1 MEALCGKVGN
11 ALMGWHTCIVPQ
23 LHISHI
29 HNHGKPQMTDP
40 KHSITGLIAM
50 MDHVIDHLNGSI
62 ADWNAGVTE
71 RGGQK
76 EVPVDD
82 HKQSLATISN

>member
-1 MEALCGKVGN
+1 
-11 ALMGWHTCIVPQ
+11 
-23 LHISHI
+23 
-29 HNHGKPQMTDP
+29 MTDP